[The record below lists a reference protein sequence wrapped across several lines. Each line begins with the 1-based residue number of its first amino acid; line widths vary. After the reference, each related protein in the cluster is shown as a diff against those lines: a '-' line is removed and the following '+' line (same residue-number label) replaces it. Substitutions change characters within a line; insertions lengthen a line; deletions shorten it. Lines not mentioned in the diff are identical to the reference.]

1 MKLFL
6 GWRFQPR
13 RTRRTRRKP
22 IQFNWLVQIFVCFVL
37 FVVKISQAETD
48 AAWHAGKAPLMT
60 RWAAAVSPVNA
71 HPEYPRPQL
80 VRSDWQNLNGLWD
93 YAVRPSAS
101 DPPEKY
107 DGQILVPFPIE
118 SALSGVMKPLG
129 PKDALWYRRTA
140 QIPAAWKGRHVRL
153 QFGAVDWQCKVFVN
167 GREVGQHRGGYDRFA
182 FDITDCLHWDR
193 PEEITVMDTDPTEAN
208 QPRGKQS
215 LKPEGIFYSS
225 NSGIWQ
231 TVWLE
236 PVPAE
241 CIDSLW
247 MTPDPDAENLRLR
260 VSANSLSND
269 LQVEAAALDSG
280 AIVGRVAGTPGTE
293 MLLPVAKPKLWTPD
307 APFLYGLQVTLKKAG
322 QKVDDVTSYFGMR
335 KVALV
340 KDSQGVARIALNGQ
354 PLFQIG
360 TLDQGFWPD
369 GIYTAPTDDALL
381 SDITF
386 LKAAG
391 FNLTRKHVK
400 IEPDR
405 WYYWCDQLGLLVWQ
419 DMPSGNNAT
428 AEGQREFEV
437 ELFHMVKDQYNHP
450 SIILWVLF
458 NEGWGQYDT
467 QRLTQSLKTLDPSRL
482 VDDASGWVDT
492 LAGDIVDGHGYPGPA
507 SLEPEARRA
516 TVVGEFGGLGL
527 VNDTHCWS
535 SNRWAYKLEPDAK
548 ALGDA
553 YSDLLRQ
560 VWSLHDLH
568 GLSAA
573 VYTQTTDVE
582 TECNGLLTYDRAVA
596 KLDPRLLA
604 QANGVGRGQSQGR
617 VIVPDAISSSNVTWR
632 YTFQTPASNWFRS
645 DYGAPGWQEGPA
657 GFGTRQTPGAL
668 VRTVWN
674 TDDIWLR
681 RQFQL
686 GTEDLRGLKLEAHH
700 DEDLEVYINGVLA
713 AKLPGYI
720 EHYDQF
726 GLRPEAVATLKPG
739 LNTLAVHCHQTTGG
753 QYVDVGL
760 IVPDDLKWP

>member
-1 MKLFL
+1 MNCIL
-6 GWRFQPR
+6 GRLACAGTALAILQP
-13 RTRRTRRKP
+13 
-22 IQFNWLVQIFVCFVL
+22 FVAPASADSVWH
-37 FVVKISQAETD
+37 QAQ
-48 AAWHAGKAPLMT
+48 APLMT
-60 RWAAAVSPVNA
+60 RWAASVTPSNA

-80 VRSDWQNLNGLWD
+80 VRPEWQNLNGLWD
-93 YAVRPSAS
+93 YAVRPPAS
-101 DPPEKY
+101 NPPENY

-118 SALSGVMKPLG
+118 SALSGVRKPLG
-129 PKDALWYRRTA
+129 AKDALWYRRTA
-140 QIPAAWKGRHVRL
+140 RIAPEWRGRHIRL

-167 GREVGQHRGGYDRFA
+167 GREVGEHRGGYGRFA

-193 PEEITVMDTDPTEAN
+193 PEEIMVMVTDPTEGD

-247 MTPDPDAENLRLR
+247 MTPDPDAGGLRLR
-260 VSANSLSND
+260 VSVNSLTDD
-269 LQVEAAALDSG
+269 LQVEAVALADG
-280 AIVGRVAGTPGTE
+280 TVAGRVAGAAGAE
-293 MLLPVAKPKLWTPD
+293 LLLPLAKPRPWSPD
-307 APFLYGLQVTLKKAG
+307 SPFLYDLQVTLKKGG
-322 QKVDDVTSYFGMR
+322 QKVDEVASYFGMR
-335 KVALV
+335 KVALL
-340 KDSQGVARIALNGQ
+340 KDTQGISRITLNDQ

-369 GIYTAPTDDALL
+369 GIYTAPTDDALR
-381 SDITF
+381 SDIAF
-386 LKAAG
+386 LKGAG

-405 WYYWCDQLGLLVWQ
+405 WYYWCDKLGLLVWQ

-428 AEGQREFEV
+428 PEGQREFEV
-437 ELFHMVKDQYNHP
+437 ELLHMVKDQYNHP

-467 QRLTQSLKTLDPSRL
+467 QRLAQCLKTLDPTRL

-492 LAGDIVDGHGYPGPA
+492 HAGDVVDGHSYPGPA
-507 SLEPEARRA
+507 SLESEARRA

-527 VNDTHCWS
+527 VAEGHCWS
-535 SNRWAYKLEPDAK
+535 SNHWAYRLEPDAK
-548 ALGDA
+548 ALGED
-553 YSDLLRQ
+553 YLLLLRQ
-560 VWSLHDLH
+560 VWSLHNLH

-582 TECNGLLTYDRAVA
+582 TECNGLLSYDRAVV
-596 KLDPRLLA
+596 KLDPQLLA
-604 QANGVGRGQSQGR
+604 KANGSGRGRSSGR
-617 VIVPDAISSSNVTWR
+617 VVVPDAISSNVTWS
-632 YTFQTPASNWFRS
+632 YTFQSPGPDWFRT
-645 DYGAPGWQEGPA
+645 DYNATGWQEGVA
-657 GFGTRQTPGAL
+657 GFGTPGTPGAL
-668 VRTVWN
+668 VHTLWN

-681 RQFQL
+681 RQFEL

-700 DEDLEVYINGVLA
+700 DEDLEVYLNGVLA
-713 AKLPGYI
+713 AKLPKFI
-720 EHYDQF
+720 ERYEQF
-726 GLRPEAVATLKPG
+726 DLRPEAVATLKPG
-739 LNTLAVHCHQTTGG
+739 VNTLAVHCHQTTGG

-760 IVPDDLKWP
+760 IVPDEPDPTPP